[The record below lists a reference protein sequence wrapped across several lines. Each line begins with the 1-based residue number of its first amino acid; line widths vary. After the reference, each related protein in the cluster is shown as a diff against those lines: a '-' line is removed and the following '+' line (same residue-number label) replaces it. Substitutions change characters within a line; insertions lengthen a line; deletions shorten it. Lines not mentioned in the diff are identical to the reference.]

1 MPDSQYFF
9 AESELQELTLGLSCS
24 VDSKDS
30 AMELIAAVSS
40 SLVSEPGDQMIGSL
54 TRMLSRQSL
63 LQLLVAGFSP
73 DAVISKLEKH
83 DATELENRFGKLWDT
98 LEDCRQR
105 WVPRLSQSAVKN
117 SLAASRA
124 LGLTLVM
131 PEDNLW
137 PRGLDE
143 LRDSSPPVL
152 FVEGNKAC
160 LSNLSGGKSI
170 VGSRSAT
177 SYGKKVTEVL
187 VQELSRLGHATVSGG
202 ALGIDQAVHEASIK
216 EGIETVAVMAGG
228 LDRKYPRANFE
239 LFGEITKNGAIISE
253 RAPGFA
259 PSRWR
264 FLQRN
269 RLIAALTPETIVVEA
284 GTKSGSIS
292 TANHA
297 LELGR
302 ELSAVPGPI
311 FSSTSSGTNAL
322 IAEGKAKCWL
332 PRQSRSPDRTSKEG
346 ALASRAADAIREL
359 NIASES
365 EIQKIAGL
373 TKLELQMAL
382 QELNEKGLIQLIP
395 ASFDKW
401 HYALNH
407 GG

>member
-1 MPDSQYFF
+1 MPDSQHLLLD
-9 AESELQELTLGLSCS
+9 SELQELTLGLSPS
-24 VDSKDS
+24 VDSENS
-30 AMELIAAVSS
+30 AMELIAALTF

-63 LQLLVAGFSP
+63 LQHLLSGFSP
-73 DAVISKLEKH
+73 DAVLSMLDKH
-83 DATELENRFGKLWDT
+83 HAEELENRFGRLRDT

-105 WVPRLSQSAVKN
+105 WVPRLSRSALKN
-117 SLAASRA
+117 SLATSRTM
-124 LGLTLVM
+124 GITLLL

-137 PRGLDE
+137 PRGLDD
-143 LRDSSPPVL
+143 LGDSSPPVL
-152 FVEGNKAC
+152 FVEGNRAC
-160 LSNLSGGKSI
+160 LANLSNGKSI

-187 VQELSRLGHATVSGG
+187 VRELSTSGHATVSGG
-202 ALGIDQAVHEASIK
+202 ALGIDQVVHQASIK

-239 LFGEITKNGAIISE
+239 LFREITKNGAIISE

-259 PSRWR
+259 PTRWR

-284 GTKSGSIS
+284 GNKSGSIS

-302 ELSAVPGPI
+302 ELAAVPGPI
-311 FSSTSSGTNAL
+311 FSDTSSGTNAL
-322 IAEGKAKCWL
+322 IAEGKARCWQ
-332 PRQSRSPDRTSKEG
+332 PRKPRSQAPTSKQG
-346 ALASRAADAIREL
+346 ALASRAADALREL

-365 EIQKIAGL
+365 DIQKVAGL
-373 TKLELQMAL
+373 TKLEMQIAL
-382 QELNEKGLIQLIP
+382 QELNETGLVQLIP
-395 ASFDKW
+395 ASSGKW
-401 HYALNH
+401 HYALNY
-407 GG
+407 GE